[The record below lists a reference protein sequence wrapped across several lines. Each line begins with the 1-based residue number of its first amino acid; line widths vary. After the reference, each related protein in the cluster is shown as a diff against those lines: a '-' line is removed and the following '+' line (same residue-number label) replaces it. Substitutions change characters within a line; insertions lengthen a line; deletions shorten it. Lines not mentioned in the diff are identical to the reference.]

1 MKLIQSIYK
10 DYNEYLK
17 YVESKTNGNVFSEDI
32 LSAAISNIYNVI
44 RSGKKKECEISKKG
58 QINKGYFYKC
68 LSTSIANYHR
78 KEPIKVEIKERDDF
92 NLETNTDIVEVDFK
106 SLNERLNKFSKLSE
120 DNAFHVSVFKYVNY
134 GNVKVSPLSRIT
146 GINPKRLKDS
156 KDFMNLIVQRWLK
169 EEQRKQALKDW
180 ATP

>member
-32 LSAAISNIYNVI
+32 LSASISNIYNAI
-44 RSGKKKECEISKKG
+44 ESGLKKEYEISTDG
-58 QINKGYFYKC
+58 SIHKGYFYSC
-68 LSTSIANYHR
+68 LTTSIANYHR
-78 KEPIKVEIKERDDF
+78 KEPKKVEISDCGGC
-92 NLETNTDIVEVDFK
+92 NIETDTDAIEVDFK
-106 SLNERLNKFSKLSE
+106 YLNERLNNFSKLSD

-134 GNVKVSPLSRIT
+134 GNVKITPLSRIT
-146 GINPKRLKDS
+146 GINRRRLKDS
-156 KDFMNLIVQRWLK
+156 KDFMNLKVQQWLK
-169 EEQRKQALKDW
+169 EKQRRQALKDW